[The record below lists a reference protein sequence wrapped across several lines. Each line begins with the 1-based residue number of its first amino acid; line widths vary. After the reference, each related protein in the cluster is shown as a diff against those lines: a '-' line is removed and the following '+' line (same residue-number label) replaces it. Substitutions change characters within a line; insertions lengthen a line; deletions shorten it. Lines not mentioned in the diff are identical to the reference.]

1 MVRAK
6 VSCYHDASFESEVMS
21 LGESPS
27 ETPGHDNTKGQS
39 KSVFG
44 HGKSHQLVIAGKEV
58 HGSSLGLGDALWL

>member
-1 MVRAK
+1 MKKRI
-6 VSCYHDASFESEVMS
+6 SS
-21 LGESPS
+21 LIHVTLVEKN